1 MALTVPDLHDDLVG
15 LRPPTSDD
23 VAAVTAAVQ
32 DPDIPRFTMVP
43 SPYGEADAVAYV
55 ESSQQAWRDGTRA
68 SFVIVDRSTGRLLG
82 AVGIHHIDRDAGTA
96 QIGYWVAAPA
106 RRAGVAT
113 RALRLASRWALT
125 RVGLRRLEAL
135 VFTENL
141 ASRRVAE
148 GAGFVHQGIARHRV
162 EHPSGQRDA
171 FVLVRTADML
181 DWPQA
186 GAQPTR

>member
-1 MALTVPDLHDDLVG
+1 MALTVPDLHDDVVA
-15 LRPPTSDD
+15 LRPPASDD
-23 VAAVTAAVQ
+23 VAPITAAVQ

-55 ESSQQAWRDGTRA
+55 DSSREAWRDGTRA
-68 SFVIVDRSTGRLLG
+68 PFVIVARSTGRLLG
-82 AVGIHHIDRDAGTA
+82 AIGIHHIDHDAGTA
-96 QIGYWVAAPA
+96 HIGYWVAAPV
-106 RRAGVAT
+106 RGAGVAT
-113 RALRLASRWALT
+113 RALRLASTWALT
-125 RVGLRRLEAL
+125 GLGLHRLEAP

-148 GAGFVHQGIARHRV
+148 GAGFVHQGIARERV

-186 GAQPTR
+186 GSQPTR